1 VAPVLLRGQ
10 WARVTVAR
18 RFEAVGDGREDAL
31 GAVRAMA
38 DRPNAATP
46 TAEARLGDSQEFQA
60 ALVRF
65 GIGGV
70 ALVFLVTGHLVGSFA
85 IPWGIA
91 AVLFVVHLVVFLS
104 LFAWVIASPRYCQPR
119 SDLAVLFDLTAITSL
134 IYVVGDPGATP
145 MFLLYIVLFLSQGT
159 RFGERNLVI
168 AALGSVIC
176 YAGVATVM
184 GAWTTDPVQ
193 TGFVLLALAILPLY
207 QQSLLRRLQ
216 RAWRNAEAA
225 KEARGE
231 FLRTM
236 THELRTPLSG
246 VIGMTRVLERTPLD
260 DEQRRYVASIGSS
273 ASTLQA
279 LVGDMIDLSKV
290 DAGTLELNDEWFDLR
305 DTVTQVCH
313 NLGPQ
318 ALAKGVELIC
328 RIDDDVPQRVQ
339 GDPVRVQQIVYN
351 LVGNAVKFTEQG
363 RIWVHLERLDGAS
376 QAEHGYLRLAIGD
389 TGIGIPSD
397 RVGYVFDSYWQA
409 DTAMVGRYGGSGLG
423 TAIAYRLARAMGGD
437 IEVDSREGEGT
448 VFRVD
453 LPLLSGRPD
462 VDASP
467 QPPPA
472 LAGRRVVIVEGDAY
486 ARDAISSSCRRAG
499 MGVDE
504 YARCDAV
511 SAQAMRDADVVVLAD
526 APAGEDMRECVRN
539 IRDTAGRRVPIV
551 YIGYRGRP
559 LPAEVEADAAVT
571 KPFQPRELW
580 QGLSS
585 ALAGIA
591 DGAAETPGPRSAR
604 RKGYR
609 VLVAED
615 DAVNADLIQTLLD
628 RTGFDARVVRDGEV
642 ALQALTAEAFD
653 VALLDLRMPGMDGA
667 EIARRVRARS
677 RQVALVALSAD
688 PGEATR
694 AACMAAGM
702 DAFLSKPVEPDRLE
716 DLLQRLVPA

>member
-1 VAPVLLRGQ
+1 
-10 WARVTVAR
+10 
-18 RFEAVGDGREDAL
+18 
-31 GAVRAMA
+31 MA
-38 DRPNAATP
+38 DRPNPATP
-46 TAEARLGDSQEFQA
+46 TAEPRLWDSQEFQA

-65 GIGGV
+65 GIGVV
-70 ALVFLVTGHLVGSFA
+70 APAFLVMGHLAGSFV
-85 IPWGIA
+85 IPWGVA
-91 AVLFVVHLVVFLS
+91 AVLFGFHLVIFLS
-104 LFAWVIASPRYCQPR
+104 LFAWVIADPSYRQPR
-119 SDLAVLFDLTAITSL
+119 SDLAVVFDLTAITSL
-134 IYVVGDPGATP
+134 IYVAGDPGSTP

-168 AALGSVIC
+168 AAVGSVIC
-176 YAGVATVM
+176 YAGIATLM
-184 GAWTTDPVQ
+184 GAWATDPVQ
-193 TGFVLLALAILPLY
+193 TGFVLLALAILPMY
-207 QQSLLRRLQ
+207 QQTLLRRLQ
-216 RAWRNAEAA
+216 RALRNAEAA

-246 VIGMTRVLERTPLD
+246 IIGMARVLEGTALD

-351 LVGNAVKFTEQG
+351 LVGNAVKFTEHG
-363 RIWVHLERLDGAS
+363 RIWVHLERLDAAARGERGS
-376 QAEHGYLRLAIGD
+376 LRLGIGD

-409 DTAMVGRYGGSGLG
+409 DTEMVGRYGGSGLG

-462 VDASP
+462 ADAPP

-472 LAGRRVVIVEGDAY
+472 LGGRRVVIIEGDPY

-499 MGVDE
+499 MSVAE
-504 YARCDAV
+504 YAGCDAV
-511 SAQAMRDADVVVLAD
+511 EVQAVCDADVVVVAD
-526 APAGEDMRECVRN
+526 APAGEDMRECVRT

-551 YIGYRGRP
+551 YVGYRGRP

-580 QGLSS
+580 QGLSA

-591 DGAAETPGPRSAR
+591 DGATGIPGPSSAR

-615 DAVNADLIQTLLD
+615 DAVNAELIQTLLD
-628 RTGFDARVVRDGEV
+628 RTGFDARVVRDGEL
-642 ALQALTAEAFD
+642 ALQALIEGSYD
-653 VALLDLRMPGMDGA
+653 VALLDLRMPRMDGA

-677 RQVALVALSAD
+677 RHVALVALSAD
-688 PGEATR
+688 PGEGTR